1 MPLLLFP
8 LSIHFP
14 FVEEW
19 QYMLFNCIAA
29 SPGWGWGESREIKL
43 HMASSVV
50 IDNVPTDAWCLWRI
64 FLGFWIN
71 GTLETENSEWPF
83 SLLSLKWSMSS
94 LEGNLSKLALK
105 FKCKRQCIPYF
116 EGRHKLIPM
125 MAKMLCKR
133 KQLLLQVQN
142 SASILSLLEAWWEDS
157 FFCGTRII

>member
-8 LSIHFP
+8 LTIHFP
-14 FVEEW
+14 SVEEW
-19 QYMLFNCIAA
+19 QDMLFNCIAA
-29 SPGWGWGESREIKL
+29 SPRWGWAEAGRLNCIWL
-43 HMASSVV
+43 AQLLLN
-50 IDNVPTDAWCLWRI
+50 NVPTDAWCLRRI

-71 GTLETENSEWPF
+71 GMLETENSKWPF

-94 LEGNLSKLALK
+94 LKGNLSKLALK

-116 EGRHKLIPM
+116 EGRYKLIPV

-157 FFCGTRII
+157 FFCGTCII